1 MKKPIIELHDLIKY
15 YGQNCVVNGINLN
28 IYENEFVTLLGPS
41 GCGKTTT
48 LRMIGGFEYPTSG
61 EIIIDGKIINDLPAY
76 ARPVNTVFQRY
87 ALFPHLNI
95 FDNVAFGIVNRGR
108 RFTIDF
114 YGGNLQVNYD
124 ALEYNVKI
132 GKVAPSLLK
141 EAKEKFPFLKENEN
155 KQNALINEKDEINRN
170 LKKAKDE
177 AILKALE
184 KKKALKD
191 KLNKTE
197 SQLEKDEI
205 KAEIKN
211 LKVEYIPDESLI
223 SRKKDI
229 EKELNTLKKEAKEIN
244 MPKASYFGVSAYLK
258 EKVKESVTAAL
269 QMVNLSGFEERK
281 IDKISG
287 GQMQRVAIARAIIK
301 KKKILLLDEPLSALD
316 LKLRQNMQYELK
328 EMQRNLGITFIFVTH
343 DQEEAMVMSDRI
355 IVMKDG
361 IIQQQGTPKDIY
373 NEPVNRYV
381 ANFIGESN
389 IITGVYVRKNV
400 VKFLNTE
407 FDVVGYEFE
416 DGEAVDVVIR
426 PEDWDVVPLDKAK
439 ITGKVTSSIFKGVH
453 FELCIDVEGVEYVV
467 HTYEDV
473 KKGENVG
480 LSVDPYEICLM
491 KVDGSCK
498 KLVPIEN

>member
-1 MKKPIIELHDLIKY
+1 MKKPIIELHDLVKY
-15 YGQNCVVNGINLN
+15 YDQNCVVNGINLN

-95 FDNVAFGIVNRGR
+95 YENVAFGLKNSSRASLIEL
-108 RFTIDF
+108 F
-114 YGGNLQVNYD
+114 GGIEK
-124 ALEYNVKI
+124 LEE
-132 GKVAPSLLK
+132 
-141 EAKEKFPFLKENEN
+141 EAKE
-155 KQNALINEKDEINRN
+155 
-170 LKKAKDE
+170 
-177 AILKALE
+177 E
-184 KKKALKD
+184 KKRMGRKNPDEVGYFDISRIIKKHIDDSVHTALK
-191 KLNKTE
+191 L
-197 SQLEKDEI
+197 
-205 KAEIKN
+205 
-211 LKVEYIPDESLI
+211 
-223 SRKKDI
+223 
-229 EKELNTLKKEAKEIN
+229 
-244 MPKASYFGVSAYLK
+244 
-258 EKVKESVTAAL
+258 
-269 QMVNLSGFEERK
+269 VNLEGFEQRK
-281 IDKISG
+281 IDRISG
-287 GQMQRVAIARAIIK
+287 GQMQRVAIARAIVLK
-301 KKKILLLDEPLSALD
+301 PKILLLDEPLSALD

-328 EMQRNLGITFIFVTH
+328 QMQRNLGITFVFVTH

-389 IITGVYVRKNV
+389 IIDGEYVKKNLV
-400 VKFLNTE
+400 HFLGTDFE
-407 FDVVGYEFE
+407 VLGYEFE
-416 DGEAVDVVIR
+416 DGEKVDVVIR
-426 PEDWDVVPLDKAK
+426 PEDWDVVPLEKAK
-439 ITGKVTSSIFKGVH
+439 VVGHVISSIFKGVH
-453 FELCIDVEGVEYVV
+453 YELTVEIENEKYRV

-473 KKGENVG
+473 KKGEDVG

-498 KLVPIEN
+498 KLVPIEK